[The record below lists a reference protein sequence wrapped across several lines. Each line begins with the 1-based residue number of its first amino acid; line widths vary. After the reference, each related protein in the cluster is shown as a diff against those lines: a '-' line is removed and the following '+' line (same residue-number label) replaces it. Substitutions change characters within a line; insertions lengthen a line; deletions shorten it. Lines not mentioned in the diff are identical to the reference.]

1 MGADVRLSGEF
12 IKGAESWFSLGILNT
27 REDLGFDRQGFVRR
41 PTDQRI
47 TFGAFFQDHL
57 PRNPTI
63 RVYLNLIFGTGLP
76 FSPPQTLQYRSAF
89 TAPFYRRLDM
99 GFSKVI
105 TIKDR
110 SKGLGRFT
118 ESVWLGAEVLNV
130 IGAQNTISYI
140 WITDVQNRQFAVPN
154 NLSARFVNLR
164 LIARFD
170 RP

>member
-1 MGADVRLSGEF
+1 
-12 IKGAESWFSLGILNT
+12 
-27 REDLGFDRQGFVRR
+27 
-41 PTDQRI
+41 
-47 TFGAFFQDHL
+47 
-57 PRNPTI
+57 
-63 RVYLNLIFGTGLP
+63 
-76 FSPPQTLQYRSAF
+76 
-89 TAPFYRRLDM
+89 M